1 MLIIISIV
9 MPFKLFITPDW
20 NMLSTN
26 YRVTFSTFPYIL
38 HEGNYLWKEKGI
50 IGLWN
55 CFLLGTVMSVSGWV
69 LSHGVMNIYYKYL
82 KNEAEADAGTGAD
95 AGEADAGAGAGA
107 DEANE
112 EIMYER
118 KYLMELEQL
127 EERVLTDT
135 DLNELKN
142 KIVRENT
149 PDGEIIMYYNN
160 NTNSYFYYTDIRNVS
175 YKILDAVAR
184 CYAVTYNVKQVC
196 VNYKE
201 VWEKSKLE
209 ALQQQEKDNEE
220 KPKEK
225 EETKVKSVFADFK
238 DYNRKTHSHASI
250 KRRRYRITTDE
261 SNSFKY
267 CGKIED
273 YKTPEEK
280 EENHKNENN
289 LSFSEFKK
297 MSEK

>member
-1 MLIIISIV
+1 

-20 NMLSTN
+20 SMLSTN

-38 HEGNYLWKEKGI
+38 HGGSYLWKEKGV
-50 IGLWN
+50 IGLLN

-82 KNEAEADAGTGAD
+82 KNQVQAGAGTATEADAAK
-95 AGEADAGAGAGA
+95 
-107 DEANE
+107 E
-112 EIMYER
+112 EVIYER
-118 KYLMELEQL
+118 KYLTELEQL
-127 EERVLTDT
+127 EERVLSDT
-135 DLNELKN
+135 ELNELKN
-142 KIVRENT
+142 KIVKENT
-149 PDGEIIMYYNN
+149 PDGEIIMFYNN
-160 NTNSYFYYTDIRNVS
+160 HTKSYFYYTDIRNVS

-201 VWEKSKLE
+201 VWEKAKVE

-220 KPKEK
+220 KPEEK
-225 EETKVKSVFADFK
+225 EETKVKSVFANFK

-280 EENHKNENN
+280 EESQKNEKI

-297 MSEK
+297 MQQK

>member
-1 MLIIISIV
+1 
-9 MPFKLFITPDW
+9 MPFKLFIIPDW
-20 NMLSTN
+20 SNLSAS
-26 YRVTFSTFPYIL
+26 YRVNCNTFPYIL
-38 HEGNYLWKEKGI
+38 HGGSYLWKEKGV
-50 IGLWN
+50 IGLLN
-55 CFLLGTVMSVSGWV
+55 CFLLGSVVSLSGWFI
-69 LSHGVMNIYYKYL
+69 SQGVIDIYYKYL
-82 KNEAEADAGTGAD
+82 KNQVRAGAEAGAGT
-95 AGEADAGAGAGA
+95 EAGAGAPK
-107 DEANE
+107 E
-112 EIMYER
+112 EMMYER
-118 KYLMELEQL
+118 KYLTELEQL
-127 EERVLTDT
+127 EERVLSDT
-135 DLNELKN
+135 ELNELKN

-149 PDGEIIMYYNN
+149 PDGEIIMFYNN
-160 NTNSYFYYTDIRNVS
+160 NTKSYFYYTDIRNVS

-201 VWEKSKLE
+201 VWEKAKVE

-220 KPKEK
+220 KAEEK
-225 EETKVKSVFADFK
+225 AEETKVKSVFADFK

-280 EENHKNENN
+280 EENQRTEKK

>member
-1 MLIIISIV
+1 
-9 MPFKLFITPDW
+9 
-20 NMLSTN
+20 LSTN

-82 KNEAEADAGTGAD
+82 KNET
-95 AGEADAGAGAGA
+95 EADAGAGAGEA
-107 DEANE
+107 DAPKE

-118 KYLMELEQL
+118 KYLTELEQL

-160 NTNSYFYYTDIRNVS
+160 NTKSYFYYTDIRNVS

-201 VWEKSKLE
+201 VWEKAKLE
-209 ALQQQEKDNEE
+209 ALQQQEKDKEE
-220 KPKEK
+220 KTVEKAEEK
-225 EETKVKSVFADFK
+225 EETKVKSVFANFK

-280 EENHKNENN
+280 EENQRTEKN

>member
-1 MLIIISIV
+1 

-20 NMLSTN
+20 SKFSTN
-26 YRVTFSTFPYIL
+26 YRLNCNTFPYIL
-38 HEGNYLWKEKGI
+38 HEGNYLWKEKGV

-55 CFLLGTVMSVSGWV
+55 CFLLGTVISVSGWV

-82 KNEAEADAGTGAD
+82 KNQVRAGAEAGAGTEAEADAPK
-95 AGEADAGAGAGA
+95 
-107 DEANE
+107 E
-112 EIMYER
+112 EMMYER
-118 KYLMELEQL
+118 KYLTELEQL
-127 EERVLTDT
+127 EERVLSDT
-135 DLNELKN
+135 ELNELMN

-149 PDGEIIMYYNN
+149 PDGEIIMFYNN
-160 NTNSYFYYTDIRNVS
+160 NTKSYFYYTDIRNVS

-201 VWEKSKLE
+201 VWEKAKVE

-220 KPKEK
+220 KAEEK
-225 EETKVKSVFADFK
+225 AEETKVKSVFADFK

-280 EENHKNENN
+280 EENQRTEKK

>member
-1 MLIIISIV
+1 

-20 NMLSTN
+20 SKFSTS
-26 YRVTFSTFPYIL
+26 YRVNCNTFPYIL
-38 HEGNYLWKEKGI
+38 HGGSYLWKEKGV
-50 IGLWN
+50 IGLLN
-55 CFLLGTVMSVSGWV
+55 CFLLGTVISVSGWV

-82 KNEAEADAGTGAD
+82 KNQVRAGAEAGAGT
-95 AGEADAGAGAGA
+95 EAGAGAPK
-107 DEANE
+107 E
-112 EIMYER
+112 EMMYER
-118 KYLMELEQL
+118 KYLTELEQL
-127 EERVLTDT
+127 EERVLSDT
-135 DLNELKN
+135 ELNELKN

-149 PDGEIIMYYNN
+149 PDGEIIMFYNN
-160 NTNSYFYYTDIRNVS
+160 NTKSYFYYTDIRNVS

-201 VWEKSKLE
+201 VWEKAKVE
-209 ALQQQEKDNEE
+209 ALQQQEKDKEE
-220 KPKEK
+220 KAEEK
-225 EETKVKSVFADFK
+225 AEETKVKSVFADFK

-280 EENHKNENN
+280 EENQRNEKK

>member
-1 MLIIISIV
+1 

-82 KNEAEADAGTGAD
+82 KNEAEADAGAGGAD
-95 AGEADAGAGAGA
+95 ADAPK
-107 DEANE
+107 E
-112 EIMYER
+112 EVIYER
-118 KYLMELEQL
+118 KYLTELEQL

-135 DLNELKN
+135 ELNELKN

-149 PDGEIIMYYNN
+149 PDGEIIMYYND

-184 CYAVTYNVKQVC
+184 CYAVTYNVKQIC

-201 VWEKSKLE
+201 VWEKSKTE

-220 KPKEK
+220 KPEEK
-225 EETKVKSVFADFK
+225 EETKVKSVFANFK

-261 SNSFKY
+261 SNTFKY
-267 CGKIED
+267 CGKIDD
-273 YKTPEEK
+273 YKTLEEK
-280 EENHKNENN
+280 EENQQNQQNQQI

-297 MSEK
+297 MQQK

>member
-1 MLIIISIV
+1 
-9 MPFKLFITPDW
+9 
-20 NMLSTN
+20 
-26 YRVTFSTFPYIL
+26 
-38 HEGNYLWKEKGI
+38 
-50 IGLWN
+50 
-55 CFLLGTVMSVSGWV
+55 
-69 LSHGVMNIYYKYL
+69 
-82 KNEAEADAGTGAD
+82 
-95 AGEADAGAGAGA
+95 
-107 DEANE
+107 
-112 EIMYER
+112 MYER
-118 KYLMELEQL
+118 KYLTELEQL
-127 EERVLTDT
+127 EERVLSDT
-135 DLNELKN
+135 ELNELMN

-149 PDGEIIMYYNN
+149 PDGEIIMFYNN
-160 NTNSYFYYTDIRNVS
+160 NTKSYFYYTDIRNVS

-201 VWEKSKLE
+201 VWEKAKVE

-220 KPKEK
+220 KAEEKAEEK
-225 EETKVKSVFADFK
+225 EEKKVKSVFADFK

-261 SNSFKY
+261 SNTFKY

-280 EENHKNENN
+280 EENQRNEKK

-297 MSEK
+297 MQQK

>member
-1 MLIIISIV
+1 

-55 CFLLGTVMSVSGWV
+55 CFLLGTVMSASGWV

-82 KNEAEADAGTGAD
+82 KNQVNAG
-95 AGEADAGAGAGA
+95 AGAGAGA
-107 DEANE
+107 DEADE
-112 EIMYER
+112 EIIYER
-118 KYLMELEQL
+118 KYLTELEQL

-201 VWEKSKLE
+201 VWEKSKTE

-225 EETKVKSVFADFK
+225 PEEKEETKVKSVFANFK
-238 DYNRKTHSHASI
+238 DYNRKTHSHTSI

-261 SNSFKY
+261 SNTFKY
-267 CGKIED
+267 CGKIDD
-273 YKTPEEK
+273 YKTL
-280 EENHKNENN
+280 EENQQNQQNQQI

-297 MSEK
+297 MQQK

>member
-1 MLIIISIV
+1 
-9 MPFKLFITPDW
+9 MPFKLFIIPDW
-20 NMLSTN
+20 SKLSAS
-26 YRVTFSTFPYIL
+26 YRVNCNTFPYIL
-38 HEGNYLWKEKGI
+38 HGGSYLWKEKGV
-50 IGLWN
+50 IGLLN
-55 CFLLGTVMSVSGWV
+55 CFLLGSVVSLSGWFIAQ
-69 LSHGVMNIYYKYL
+69 GVSDIYYKYL
-82 KNEAEADAGTGAD
+82 KNQVQAGAGTATEADAPK
-95 AGEADAGAGAGA
+95 
-107 DEANE
+107 E
-112 EIMYER
+112 ELRYER
-118 KYLMELEQL
+118 KYLTELEQL
-127 EERVLTDT
+127 EERVLSDT
-135 DLNELKN
+135 ELNELKN

-149 PDGEIIMYYNN
+149 PDGEIIMFYNN
-160 NTNSYFYYTDIRNVS
+160 NTKSYFYYTDIRNVS

-201 VWEKSKLE
+201 VWEKAKLE
-209 ALQQQEKDNEE
+209 ALQQQEKDKEE
-220 KPKEK
+220 KA

-280 EENHKNENN
+280 EENQRTEKN

-297 MSEK
+297 MQQK

>member
-1 MLIIISIV
+1 MCIRDSC
-9 MPFKLFITPDW
+9 
-20 NMLSTN
+20 N
-26 YRVTFSTFPYIL
+26 TFPYIL
-38 HEGNYLWKEKGI
+38 HGGSYLWKEKGV
-50 IGLWN
+50 IGLLN
-55 CFLLGTVMSVSGWV
+55 CFLLGTVISVSGWV
-69 LSHGVMNIYYKYL
+69 LSQGVIDIYYKYL
-82 KNEAEADAGTGAD
+82 KNQVRAGAE
-95 AGEADAGAGAGA
+95 AGAGAPK
-107 DEANE
+107 E
-112 EIMYER
+112 ELRYER
-118 KYLMELEQL
+118 KYLTELEQL
-127 EERVLTDT
+127 EERVLSDT
-135 DLNELKN
+135 ELNELKN

-149 PDGEIIMYYNN
+149 PDGEIIMFYNN
-160 NTNSYFYYTDIRNVS
+160 NTKSYFYYTDIRNVS

-201 VWEKSKLE
+201 VWEKAKLE
-209 ALQQQEKDNEE
+209 ALQQQKKDKEE
-220 KPKEK
+220 KAEEKAEEK

-261 SNSFKY
+261 SNTFKY

-280 EENHKNENN
+280 EENQRNEKK

-297 MSEK
+297 MQQK

>member
-1 MLIIISIV
+1 
-9 MPFKLFITPDW
+9 MPFKVFITPDW
-20 NMLSTN
+20 SMFSPN
-26 YRVTFSTFPYIL
+26 YKLTFSTFPYIL
-38 HEGNYLWKEKGI
+38 YEGNYLWKEKGV
-50 IGLWN
+50 IGLLN
-55 CFLLGTVMSVSGWV
+55 CFLLGTVMSLSGWV
-69 LSHGVMNIYYKYL
+69 ISHGVMNIYCKYL
-82 KNEAEADAGTGAD
+82 KNQVEAGGAD
-95 AGEADAGAGAGA
+95 AGGADAGGA
-107 DEANE
+107 DAGGAHADAPKE
-112 EIMYER
+112 EIIYER
-118 KYLMELEQL
+118 KYLTELEQL

-149 PDGEIIMYYNN
+149 PEGEIIMYYNN
-160 NTNSYFYYTDIRNVS
+160 NTQSYFYYTDIRNVS

-201 VWEKSKLE
+201 VWEKAKIE
-209 ALQQQEKDNEE
+209 ALQQQEKDKEE
-220 KPKEK
+220 KSEEKEK
-225 EETKVKSVFADFK
+225 IKVKSVFADFK

-250 KRRRYRITTDE
+250 KRRRYLINTDE

-280 EENHKNENN
+280 EENQKNHKNEKK